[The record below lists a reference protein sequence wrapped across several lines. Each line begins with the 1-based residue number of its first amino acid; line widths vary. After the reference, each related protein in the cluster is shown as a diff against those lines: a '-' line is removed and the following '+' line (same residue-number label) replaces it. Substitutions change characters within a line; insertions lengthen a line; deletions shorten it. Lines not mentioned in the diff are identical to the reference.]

1 MSNKIG
7 LKKYKYL
14 TRDRKS
20 AFYLL
25 LSSYRVNKFKRSK
38 WSFLKR
44 VYKKKLS
51 RFTQVFNQF
60 NRKIRAVKV
69 LGFFIHNFMRHCFLS
84 KNFRGYRKRLLT
96 FKQEKGYRKKWYLY
110 KPFAY
115 KWWKFDRW
123 KALYRRRRK
132 NKLTYSPLLRLS
144 RLNKK
149 RFFHKN
155 LTQNKNRFFY
165 YFGFSSR
172 IKPLKNFFKNTH
184 SPLRFL
190 LGFELRLDVFL
201 WQLGFF
207 TCVRESS
214 LAIRRGYVLING
226 LKALKPQA
234 CLKAGDMVS
243 FKKEYLPEAKDGL
256 IKSLLSIGRIN
267 LPPTYVSCCFNT
279 FTFILVCKPKEKDF
293 NVLRGLYKTPL
304 SLKLLKHYLRLI

>member
-7 LKKYKYL
+7 SKKYKHL

-20 AFYLL
+20 ASYIL
-25 LSSYRVNKFKRSK
+25 LSNYRVNKFKRSK
-38 WSFLKR
+38 WSYLKR

-69 LGFFIHNFMRHCFLS
+69 LGLFIHNFMRHCFLS
-84 KNFRGYRKRLLT
+84 KNFSGYRKRLIV
-96 FKQEKGYRKKWYLY
+96 FKQEKGSRKKWRLF

-123 KALYRRRRK
+123 KASYRRRRK
-132 NKLTYSPLLRLS
+132 NKLSYSPLHRLS

-155 LTQNKNRFFY
+155 LTQNMNRFYY

-172 IKPLKNFFKNTH
+172 IQPLKNFFKKKKT
-184 SPLRFL
+184 PLGL
-190 LGFELRLDVFL
+190 LMGFELRLDVFL

-214 LAIRRGYVLING
+214 LAIRRGYVLLNG
-226 LKALKPQA
+226 LKALKPHL
-234 CLKAGDMVS
+234 CLKAGDLVS
-243 FKKEYLPEAKDGL
+243 FKKEYLPEAKACL
-256 IKSLLSIGRIN
+256 KKNLLSIGRIN
-267 LPPTYVSCCFNT
+267 LPPSYVSCCFNT
-279 FTFILVCKPKEKDF
+279 FTFLLVCKPKEKDF
-293 NVLRGLYKTPL
+293 LVLKGLYKSPL
-304 SLKLLKHYLRLI
+304 SLKLLKHYLSLI